1 MTAEPYDYW
10 ILALGPLDTDGLYS
24 YSITSNP
31 TNTTMWVFAR
41 NVTEFFDLYNEEV
54 LQLLEDFGFTD
65 GEQAPVVSYQGDDC
79 VYDTHQIPETVS
91 ELDMHK
97 YAGLWYEMYTDN
109 FVSSTWEKH
118 GFCNTKL
125 YSPRSEGRFRVENY
139 EAMYSPNGTA
149 STVHGECDCHQSLL
163 TPTLSALF
171 RSNPSYI

>member
-1 MTAEPYDYW
+1 
-10 ILALGPLDTDGLYS
+10 
-24 YSITSNP
+24 
-31 TNTTMWVFAR
+31 MWVFAR

-79 VYDTHQIPETVS
+79 VYDTHEIPETVS

-149 STVHGECDCHQSLL
+149 STVHGECDCHQPLSYTYSISIFERYLFTYLVCRLYGSKRPRRTRYSRTSL
-163 TPTLSALF
+163 S
-171 RSNPSYI
+171 